1 MAVYDMDALM
11 ARLAGLG
18 DAGYAEFNQS
28 LIPGE
33 KGPAFGVRVPLLRGI
48 AREIVHSDDWRSF
61 LSASRAHPVFELR
74 MLHGMVLGSAKCPID
89 EKLSCADAF
98 LPHVNN
104 WAVCDGFCTSFRPRA
119 KEMGPV
125 YDFVRACALSDD
137 TYRKR
142 FGLVM
147 LMSRY
152 RDAAHLDRVMDV
164 YRGFGHPDYYARMAA
179 AWGLATLY
187 LSRPDDVLS
196 ILESGALDDFTHN
209 KTLQKLRESYR
220 VSDADK
226 AMLKSLIRQ
235 DGGNSHE

>member
-1 MAVYDMDALM
+1 MAVYDMDALI

-33 KGPAFGVRVPLLRGI
+33 KGPAFGVRVPPLRGI

-74 MLHGMVLGSAKCPID
+74 MLHCMVLGSAKCPID

-147 LMSRY
+147 LMSRFH
-152 RDAAHLDRVMDV
+152 DEPWIHGTLEV
-164 YRGFGHPDYYARMAA
+164 YRAFSHPDYYARMGA
-179 AWGLATLY
+179 AWGLATLW
-187 LSRPDDVLS
+187 LSAREGCLS
-196 ILESGALDDFTHN
+196 ILKENLWDDFTHN
-209 KTLQKLRESYR
+209 KAIQKLCESR
-220 VSDADK
+220 RISGEDK
-226 AMLKSLIRQ
+226 DLARSLRRT
-235 DGGNSHE
+235 GKETT